1 MYVITVWFINVS
13 TTEKHDFFSLTF
25 EGDAEELPHCFIR
38 TVTLHLMWGFAC
50 LQPVLLFSSWYLL
63 QSFIHLLNPPSL
75 VSFLIDLTCPHST
88 FQAAVCIQSCA
99 SLSGSS
105 GTHSVSWCSRLSYA
119 AICGILCAVHSDVFF
134 PALNSCQIH
143 VKCSGRC
150 CLLREMFKFIWSW
163 YSCQLFLFLLA
174 HCCMEILMFRMGN
187 GSMLPLVIEWTW

>member
-1 MYVITVWFINVS
+1 MCQCPLVSKDKCILQYELYVCHYSVIHKCIYNRKTR
-13 TTEKHDFFSLTF
+13 FFSLTF

-50 LQPVLLFSSWYLL
+50 LQPMLLFSSWYLL

-119 AICGILCAVHSDVFF
+119 AICGILCAVHSNVFS
-134 PALNSCQIH
+134 SC
-143 VKCSGRC
+143 
-150 CLLREMFKFIWSW
+150 FK
-163 YSCQLFLFLLA
+163 
-174 HCCMEILMFRMGN
+174 
-187 GSMLPLVIEWTW
+187 